1 MARISFRIR
10 TEAYIRHWL
19 MRYYLEL
26 VKVIARYEIII
37 AWYEIIKTSY
47 AKIITLYAILQR
59 NDAIF
64 ITRNAIIKFKR
75 VILTQDRKYF
85 SRENVKISRDI
96 NFSWKYSRDIQYV
109 IQSRFIYHVIRTF
122 ISRNTEPD
130 VCIRGF
136 SFIFEM
142 DTENMAASVSIL
154 HTNYE
159 KVCVELIVRVPYNIY
174 WVVTAGPRNI
184 RS

>member
-1 MARISFRIR
+1 
-10 TEAYIRHWL
+10 
-19 MRYYLEL
+19 MRYYLDL
-26 VKVIARYEIII
+26 VKIIARYEIII
-37 AWYEIIKTSY
+37 AWYEMIKTSY

-64 ITRNAIIKFKR
+64 ITRNAIIKFQR
-75 VILTQDRKYF
+75 VILTQDKNYSSRK
-85 SRENVKISRDI
+85 NVKISRDI
-96 NFSWKYSRDIQYV
+96 NLSWKYSRDIQYV

-136 SFIFEM
+136 SVIFEM
-142 DTENMAASVSIL
+142 DTEDMAVSVSIL
-154 HTNYE
+154 HTNLISLMPDE

-174 WVVTAGPRNI
+174 LVVTAGPRNI